1 MTEAVRPHRA
11 WTIYW
16 SGWQQ
21 GYGQT
26 HQIGFWVAR
35 CPGVEMLH
43 YVTTGGVVGEMH
55 LGQVVN
61 MCVRDGNP
69 WIEPWTSEARRE
81 AVRERAYQRLLEE
94 LGDES

>member
-1 MTEAVRPHRA
+1 MTEAVRTHGK

-35 CPGVEMLH
+35 GPSVEKFP
-43 YVTTGGVVGEMH
+43 YVTTGGIVGEMRP
-55 LGQVVN
+55 GEVVN
-61 MCVRDGNP
+61 MCIREGNRL
-69 WIEPWTSEARRE
+69 IEPWTQEPVRE
-81 AVRERAYQRLLEE
+81 AICERAYQRLLEE
-94 LGDES
+94 LGAEE